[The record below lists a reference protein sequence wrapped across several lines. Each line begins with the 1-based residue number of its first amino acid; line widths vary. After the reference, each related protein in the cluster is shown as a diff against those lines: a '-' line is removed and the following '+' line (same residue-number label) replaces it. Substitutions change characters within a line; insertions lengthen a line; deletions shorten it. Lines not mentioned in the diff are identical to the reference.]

1 MMFHIKNCFQFSVD
15 FTKYP
20 IFHEVEFHEA
30 KMESGD
36 CLFIPFKWYACFIMI
51 CILYKCHTSCLV
63 CHFCFGPPPV
73 HVVFLRVNTLREN
86 PTHTGLLLFSGI
98 TKWHQLEVILLWIY
112 GGNIFSPLFP
122 ASVTTCHLGQHWI
135 SSISHLLPKMV
146 MMILKMPSQKPSCK
160 FTIMVLPPPYGYFS
174 FRVTSIPLN

>member
-1 MMFHIKNCFQFSVD
+1 METRLERRVLNNFVLYEQHYCLILYTLYMMFHIKNCFQFSVD

-98 TKWHQLEVILLWIY
+98 TK
-112 GGNIFSPLFP
+112 
-122 ASVTTCHLGQHWI
+122 
-135 SSISHLLPKMV
+135 
-146 MMILKMPSQKPSCK
+146 
-160 FTIMVLPPPYGYFS
+160 
-174 FRVTSIPLN
+174 